1 MTTSFAGH
9 GLHFLIVENDPD
21 DAYLIA
27 RAFKKIPHCGTVSL
41 TRNTSEAKA
50 YLKGAGMYADR
61 QQFPFPSAILSDFS
75 MQGETGVQLLKW
87 IQTDPALV
95 RIPFILLTGAASQKD
110 KEEAAKLGA
119 VRVVSKSLDSE
130 KMKQILEDLTQWL
143 CSDAVNSGTYSRTDQ
158 ETVSLQKR

>member
-1 MTTSFAGH
+1 MYEQESFQSFYPDEMTTSFAGH

-61 QQFPFPSAILSDFS
+61 QQFPFPSAILSE
-75 MQGETGVQLLKW
+75 GLGLKS
-87 IQTDPALV
+87 AG
-95 RIPFILLTGAASQKD
+95 LTWGS
-110 KEEAAKLGA
+110 
-119 VRVVSKSLDSE
+119 
-130 KMKQILEDLTQWL
+130 
-143 CSDAVNSGTYSRTDQ
+143 
-158 ETVSLQKR
+158 